1 MKYNLISKSSFDLL
15 RYLKPWRFRVFRAS
29 IFSGLNKIFD
39 IAPEVLI
46 GVAVDLVVKRNE
58 SFVASLGFES
68 INNQV
73 LFLGGITF
81 VIWALESLFEYLYLI
96 EWRSLAQ
103 KVEHSLR
110 VSAYDHAQRLE
121 LNWHEKQTTGNISAI
136 LNDDVNQL
144 ERFLNNGVNQ
154 IIQVIIST
162 IIIGFIFFYISPLI
176 ASIAILPVPIIF
188 FMSLFFQKKLSPR
201 YKSIR
206 EKVGVLNSSIINN
219 LMGIQTIKSFM
230 TFDFEK
236 GIIKGLSDDYQKEN
250 IKAISISSAFNPL
263 IRMGVLAGFL
273 GTILI
278 GSHMALNNTIE
289 VGSYSVLV
297 FLTQRFLWPFT
308 SLSTL
313 IDDFERSMASS
324 NRIFDLI
331 QTKKKII
338 NHPNAIII
346 DSLMNDITFNEISF
360 NYDGKENLFKNFNLE
375 IPFGSSVGI
384 VGDTGSGK
392 TTIAKLLLRLYEP
405 TDGSIYIG
413 KYNINEIDINSLRK
427 KIGIVSQD
435 SFLFNSTIKNNIS
448 YGITNPLI
456 EDIEDAAIQSQSI
469 EFIDKLP
476 FGFDTAVGERG
487 QTLSGGQQQRIA
499 IARTLMRQPDIIIFD
514 EATSSVDNKTE
525 QLIQQALFDIRKGRT
540 SIIIAHRLST
550 IRNCS
555 NIFVL
560 KDGEIIEEGNHDYL
574 VSLKKSYYSQL
585 WNIQTGKQ
593 KLEVNG
599 SGS

>member
-1 MKYNLISKSSFDLL
+1 MKYKLISKSSSDLL

-58 SFVASLGFES
+58 SFVASLGIES

-201 YKSIR
+201 YKNIR

-360 NYDGKENLFKNFNLE
+360 NYDGKENLFKNFNLR

-413 KYNINEIDINSLRK
+413 KHNINEIDINSLRK

>member
-1 MKYNLISKSSFDLL
+1 MKYKLISKSSSDLL

-250 IKAISISSAFNPL
+250 IKAIAISSAFNPL

-346 DSLMNDITFNEISF
+346 DSLMNDITFNKISF
-360 NYDGKENLFKNFNLE
+360 NYDGKENLFKNFNLK

-560 KDGEIIEEGNHDYL
+560 KDGKIIEEGNHDYL

>member
-1 MKYNLISKSSFDLL
+1 MKYKLISKSSSDLL

-58 SFVASLGFES
+58 SFVASLGIES

-110 VSAYDHAQRLE
+110 VSAYNHAQRLE

-206 EKVGVLNSSIINN
+206 EKVGILNSSIINN

-360 NYDGKENLFKNFNLE
+360 NYDGKENLFKNFNLR

-413 KYNINEIDINSLRK
+413 KHNINEIDINSLRK

-476 FGFDTAVGERG
+476 LGFDTAVGERG

>member
-1 MKYNLISKSSFDLL
+1 MKYNFISKSLSDLFI
-15 RYLKPWRFRVFRAS
+15 YLKPWRLSVIKAS
-29 IFSGLNKIFD
+29 VFSGLNKIFD

-46 GVAVDLVVKRNE
+46 GIAVDLVVKRNQ

-68 INNQV
+68 INGQV
-73 LFLGGITF
+73 LFLGGVTF
-81 VIWALESLFEYLYLI
+81 VIWALESLFEYLYMI
-96 EWRSLAQ
+96 EWRGLAQ
-103 KVEHSLR
+103 KVEHDLR
-110 VSAYDHAQRLE
+110 VTAYDHAQRLE

-154 IIQVIIST
+154 MIQVIIST

-176 ASIAILPVPIIF
+176 ASIAILPVPLIF

-206 EKVGVLNSSIINN
+206 EKVGAMNSSIINN

-236 GIIKGLSDDYQKEN
+236 KIIEGLSDNYQKEN
-250 IKAISISSAFNPL
+250 IKAIAISSAFNPL

-324 NRIFDLI
+324 NRIFGLI
-331 QTKKKII
+331 QTKKKIV
-338 NHPNAIII
+338 NHPNAIIR
-346 DSLMNDITFNEISF
+346 DSLRDDITFNQVSF
-360 NYDGKENLFKNFNLE
+360 NYDGKEKLFENFNLK
-375 IPFGSSVGI
+375 IPFGSSIGI

-405 TDGSIYIG
+405 NNGSICIG
-413 KYNINEIDINSLRK
+413 EHNIKEIDINSLRK

-456 EDIEDAAIQSQSI
+456 EDIKEASVQSQSF

-476 FGFDTAVGERG
+476 LGFDTGVGERG

-499 IARTLMRQPDIIIFD
+499 IARTLMRKPDIIIFD

-525 QLIQQALFDIRKGRT
+525 QLIQKALFDIRKDRT

-550 IRNCS
+550 IRSCS

-560 KDGEIIEEGNHDYL
+560 KDGRIIEEGDHDHL
-574 VSLKKSYYSQL
+574 LSLNNSYYSQL

-593 KLEVNG
+593 KL
-599 SGS
+599 

>member
-1 MKYNLISKSSFDLL
+1 
-15 RYLKPWRFRVFRAS
+15 
-29 IFSGLNKIFD
+29 
-39 IAPEVLI
+39 
-46 GVAVDLVVKRNE
+46 
-58 SFVASLGFES
+58 
-68 INNQV
+68 
-73 LFLGGITF
+73 
-81 VIWALESLFEYLYLI
+81 
-96 EWRSLAQ
+96 
-103 KVEHSLR
+103 
-110 VSAYDHAQRLE
+110 
-121 LNWHEKQTTGNISAI
+121 
-136 LNDDVNQL
+136 
-144 ERFLNNGVNQ
+144 
-154 IIQVIIST
+154 
-162 IIIGFIFFYISPLI
+162 
-176 ASIAILPVPIIF
+176 
-188 FMSLFFQKKLSPR
+188 
-201 YKSIR
+201 
-206 EKVGVLNSSIINN
+206 
-219 LMGIQTIKSFM
+219 
-230 TFDFEK
+230 
-236 GIIKGLSDDYQKEN
+236 
-250 IKAISISSAFNPL
+250 
-263 IRMGVLAGFL
+263 MGVLAGFL

-360 NYDGKENLFKNFNLE
+360 NYDGKENLFKKFNLE

-499 IARTLMRQPDIIIFD
+499 IARTLMRKPDIIIFD

-574 VSLKKSYYSQL
+574 VGLKKSYYSQL

>member
-1 MKYNLISKSSFDLL
+1 MKYNFISKSLFDLFN
-15 RYLKPWRFRVFRAS
+15 YLKPWRLSVIKAS
-29 IFSGLNKIFD
+29 VFSGLNKIFD

-46 GVAVDLVVKRNE
+46 GIAVDLVVKRNQ

-68 INNQV
+68 INGQV
-73 LFLGGITF
+73 LFLGGVTF
-81 VIWALESLFEYLYLI
+81 IIWALESLFEYLYMI
-96 EWRSLAQ
+96 EWRGLAQ
-103 KVEHSLR
+103 KVEHDLR
-110 VSAYDHAQRLE
+110 VTAYDHAQRLE

-154 IIQVIIST
+154 MIQVIIST

-176 ASIAILPVPIIF
+176 ASIAILPVPLIF

-206 EKVGVLNSSIINN
+206 EKVGAMNASIINN

-236 GIIKGLSDDYQKEN
+236 KIIEGLSDNYQKEN
-250 IKAISISSAFNPL
+250 IRAIAISSAFNPL

-331 QTKKKII
+331 QTKKNIV
-338 NHPNAIII
+338 NHPNAIIR
-346 DSLMNDITFNEISF
+346 DSLRDDITFNQISF
-360 NYDGKENLFKNFNLE
+360 NYDGKERLFENFSLK

-405 TDGSIYIG
+405 NSGSICIG
-413 KYNINEIDINSLRK
+413 NHNIEEIDINSLRK

-435 SFLFNSTIKNNIS
+435 SFLFNSTIKDNIS
-448 YGITNPLI
+448 YGIVNPL
-456 EDIEDAAIQSQSI
+456 EKDIKEASIQSQSF

-476 FGFDTAVGERG
+476 LGFGTFIGERG

-499 IARTLMRQPDIIIFD
+499 IARTLMRKPDVIIFD
-514 EATSSVDNKTE
+514 EATSSVDNRTE
-525 QLIQQALFDIRKGRT
+525 QLIQRALFNIGKGRT

-555 NIFVL
+555 NIYVL
-560 KDGEIIEEGNHDYL
+560 KNGEIIEEGNHDHL
-574 VSLKKSYYSQL
+574 LGLKNSYYSQL

-593 KLEVNG
+593 KL
-599 SGS
+599 